1 MTRKLAVWVLS
12 LAALSLWACSSKK
25 AAENVAS
32 TPPESPRFE
41 TADTIMAH
49 AHVLAVD
56 KTNRTATIQRDMGDT
71 VVVAVGPEVKNFDQM
86 AAGDVI
92 NATYID
98 KLTIRVEPAGNAS
111 TSTGE
116 TMSTANP
123 GEKPGLAYRQYAET
137 KATIVAIDKAK
148 GTASL
153 VEAAGDTLI
162 VTPAVPENLD
172 KVKVGD
178 LVVFTHTEDVAVS
191 VGPARKK

>member
-1 MTRKLAVWVLS
+1 
-12 LAALSLWACSSKK
+12 
-25 AAENVAS
+25 
-32 TPPESPRFE
+32 
-41 TADTIMAH
+41 MAH